1 LINILKIQDDIIQII
16 METPSQK
23 RQSIVLGIK
32 SLLIQE
38 KQFLVSNRGEEKDL
52 TLLDNQLI
60 QLDDLFLV
68 VVAGEFN
75 SGKSA
80 FINALLG
87 DAVLDTGVTPTT
99 ADVTILRYGEE
110 KQTSRTEKGQLVV
123 NLPNRLLED
132 LSIVDTPGT
141 NAILREHEE
150 LTTDFIPRSDLVLFV
165 TSLDRPFTESERKFL
180 ESIRDWGKKIVIIIN
195 KIDIA
200 ENSQDLDKVKDFV
213 ADNAQKL
220 LGVAPKIFAISARE
234 ALKVK
239 RESGKSPAQF
249 GEVEDYIFR
258 TLDTKN
264 RFQLKL
270 LNPLGISDKLTE
282 KYLEIN
288 AAQRTL
294 IQDDIQLISDIQQQ
308 ISLFREDMVR
318 SFNFR
323 YADIDNSILE
333 FEKRGLEFFEDTFRI
348 NRVMDLLNKER
359 IKNEFNK
366 NVVKNLS
373 KDIDEKVS
381 GSIEWLVEEDLKQ
394 WQIVTQKISQRAS
407 KHQDRILSDPN
418 SQQINLERQKII
430 SNINRQAQR
439 VVEEYDREV
448 EASNIAEEAQMAVA
462 ASAAV
467 EVGAIGLGT
476 LITLLATTAS
486 ADLTGILLAGLTAT
500 LGFFILPAKKKQTKN
515 AFSENIASLRE
526 KLSKALLNEFAH
538 QIDIQIENIQ
548 TTIQPYTRFIRAED
562 ESISKAAITLKEL
575 SKSVESYRNKINEL

>member
-1 LINILKIQDDIIQII
+1 
-16 METPSQK
+16 M
-23 RQSIVLGIK
+23 
-32 SLLIQE
+32 IQE
-38 KQFLVSNRGEEKDL
+38 KKFLVSNRGEEKDL

-195 KIDIA
+195 KTDIA
-200 ENSQDLDKVKDFV
+200 ENSQDLDKVKAFV
-213 ADNAQKL
+213 TDNAQKL
-220 LGVAPKIFAISARE
+220 LGVVPKIFAISARE
-234 ALKVK
+234 ALRVK

-249 GEVEDYIFR
+249 SEVEDYIFH

-270 LNPLGISDKLTE
+270 LNPLGISDNLTQ
-282 KYLEIN
+282 KYMEIN

-318 SFNFR
+318 SYNFR

-333 FEKRGLEFFEDTFRI
+333 FEKRGLEFFDNTFRI

-439 VVEEYDREV
+439 VVEEYDQEV

-526 KLSKALLNEFAH
+526 KLSKALMNEFAH

-548 TTIQPYTRFIRAED
+548 STIQPYTRFIRAED
-562 ESISKAAITLKEL
+562 ESISKAADTLKEL
-575 SKSVESYRNKINEL
+575 SRNVESYRNKINDL

>member
-1 LINILKIQDDIIQII
+1 MVT
-16 METPSQK
+16 METPALK
-23 RQSIVLGIK
+23 RQRIIQDIK

-52 TLLDNQLI
+52 VLLDDQLF
-60 QLDDLFLV
+60 QLDDLFLIV
-68 VVAGEFN
+68 IAGEFN

-99 ADVTILRYGEE
+99 ADVTILRYGAQ
-110 KQTSRTEKGQLVV
+110 KHTTRTEKGQLVV
-123 NLPNRLLED
+123 ELPSPLLED

-165 TSLDRPFTESERKFL
+165 TSVDRPFTESERKFL
-180 ESIRDWGKKIVIIIN
+180 EGIRDWGKKIVIIIN
-195 KIDIA
+195 KTDIA
-200 ENSQDLDKVKDFV
+200 ENEQDLVKVKDFV
-213 ADNAQKL
+213 SDNAQKL
-220 LGVAPKIFAISARE
+220 LGVVPKIFAISARE
-234 ALKVK
+234 ALKTK
-239 RESGKSPAQF
+239 RETGRSPDPFNQ
-249 GEVEDYIFR
+249 VEEYIFR
-258 TLDTKN
+258 TLDMKN

-270 LNPLGISDKLTE
+270 LNPLGISDNLNQ
-282 KYLEIN
+282 KYTEIN

-294 IQDDIQLISDIQQQ
+294 IQDDIQLINDIQQQ
-308 ISLFREDMVR
+308 INLFREDMVR
-318 SFNFR
+318 SYNFR
-323 YADIDNSILE
+323 YADIDNTILE
-333 FEKRGLEFFEDTFRI
+333 FEKRGLAFFDNTFRL

-373 KDIDEKVS
+373 KEIDEKVS
-381 GSIEWLVEEDLKQ
+381 SSIEWLVEEDLKQ
-394 WQIVTQKISQRAS
+394 WQIVTQKINQRAS
-407 KHQDRILSDPN
+407 KHQDRILSDSN

-448 EASNIAEEAQMAVA
+448 EAANIAEEAQMAVA

-486 ADLTGILLAGLTAT
+486 ADLTGILLAGLAAT
-500 LGFFILPAKKKQTKN
+500 LGFFILPAKKKQTKS
-515 AFSENIASLRE
+515 AFSENIASLRK
-526 KLSKALLNEFAH
+526 KLAEALKNEFSH
-538 QIDIQIENIQ
+538 QIDVQIENIQ

-562 ESISKAAITLKEL
+562 ESISKAAGTLKEL
-575 SKSVESYRNKINEL
+575 TSQVESYRSRINEL

>member
-1 LINILKIQDDIIQII
+1 

>member
-1 LINILKIQDDIIQII
+1 
-16 METPSQK
+16 METPAGK
-23 RQSIVLGIK
+23 RQRIIQDIK
-32 SLLIQE
+32 SLLIRE
-38 KQFLVSNRGEEKDL
+38 KQFLVSNRGEDKDL
-52 TLLDNQLI
+52 VLLDDQLF

-68 VVAGEFN
+68 VIAGEFN

-99 ADVTILRYGEE
+99 ADVTILRYGEQ

-123 NLPNRLLED
+123 ELPNTLLED

-165 TSLDRPFTESERKFL
+165 TSVDRPFTESERKFL
-180 ESIRDWGKKIVIIIN
+180 ESIRDWGKKIVIVIN

-200 ENSQDLDKVKDFV
+200 ENPQDLEKVRNFV
-213 ADNAQKL
+213 SDNAQKL
-220 LGVAPKIFAISARE
+220 LGVVPKIFSISARE
-234 ALKVK
+234 ALKAK
-239 RESGKSPAQF
+239 RETGASPDAFKQ
-249 GEVEDYIFR
+249 VEEYIFR

-270 LNPLGISDKLTE
+270 LNPLGISDKLTQ
-282 KYLEIN
+282 KYTEIN
-288 AAQRTL
+288 TAQKTL

-308 ISLFREDMVR
+308 INLFREDMVR
-318 SFNFR
+318 SYNFR
-323 YADIDNSILE
+323 YADIDNAILE
-333 FEKRGLEFFEDTFRI
+333 FEKRGLEFFDNTFRL

-366 NVVKNLS
+366 NVVMNLS
-373 KDIDEKVS
+373 KDIDEKV
-381 GSIEWLVEEDLKQ
+381 GNSIEWLVEEDLKQ
-394 WQIVTQKISQRAS
+394 WQIVTQKINQRAS
-407 KHQDRILSDPN
+407 RHQDRILSDPN

-448 EASNIAEEAQMAVA
+448 EAANIAEEAQMAVA

-486 ADLTGILLAGLTAT
+486 ADLTGILLAGLTAA
-500 LGFFILPAKKKQTKN
+500 LGFFILPTKKKQTKN
-515 AFSENIASLRE
+515 AFSENIAGLRK
-526 KLSKALLNEFAH
+526 KLSDALKNEFSH
-538 QIDIQIENIQ
+538 QIDVQIENIQ
-548 TTIQPYTRFIRAED
+548 TTIQPYTRFIRSEE
-562 ESISKAAITLKEL
+562 ESISKAAGTLKEL
-575 SKSVESYRNKINEL
+575 SSQVESYRSRINDL

>member
-1 LINILKIQDDIIQII
+1 

-23 RQSIVLGIK
+23 RQPIVSGIK
-32 SLLIQE
+32 SLLIEE
-38 KQFLVSNRGEEKDL
+38 KQFLVSNRGEAKDL
-52 TLLDNQLI
+52 ALLDDQLF
-60 QLDDLFLV
+60 QLDDLFLI

-87 DAVLDTGVTPTT
+87 DAELDTGVTPTT
-99 ADVTILRYGEE
+99 ADVTILRYSDQ
-110 KQTSRTEKGQLVV
+110 KQTSRTSKGQLVV
-123 NLPNRLLED
+123 ELPNPLLED

-195 KIDIA
+195 KTDIA
-200 ENSQDLDKVKDFV
+200 ENPQDLDKVKEFV
-213 ADNAQKL
+213 AENAQKL
-220 LGVAPKIFAISARE
+220 LGVAPKIFAVSARE
-234 ALKVK
+234 ALKSK
-239 RESGKSPAQF
+239 RESGASPAQF
-249 GEVEDYIFR
+249 SQVEDYIFR

-264 RFQLKL
+264 RLQLKL
-270 LNPLGISDKLTE
+270 LNPLGISDKLTQ
-282 KYLEIN
+282 KYTEIN
-288 AAQRTL
+288 ATQRTL

-308 ISLFREDMVR
+308 INLFREDMVR
-318 SFNFR
+318 SYNFR
-323 YADIDNSILE
+323 YSDIDNTILE
-333 FEKRGLEFFEDTFRI
+333 FEKRGLAFFDSTFRL

-359 IKNEFNK
+359 IKYEFNK
-366 NVVKNLS
+366 YVVKNLS
-373 KDIDEKVS
+373 GDIDEKVS
-381 GSIEWLVEEDLKQ
+381 NSIEWLVEEDLKQ
-394 WQIVTQKISQRAS
+394 WQIVTQKINLRAS

-430 SNINRQAQR
+430 SNINRRAQR

-448 EASNIAEEAQMAVA
+448 EAANIAEEAQMAVA

-486 ADLTGILLAGLTAT
+486 ADLTGILLAGVTAA
-500 LGFFILPAKKKQTKN
+500 LGFFILPTKKKQTKN
-515 AFSENIASLRE
+515 AFSENIAGLRK
-526 KLSKALLNEFAH
+526 KLSEALKNEFSH
-538 QIDIQIENIQ
+538 QIDVQVENIQ
-548 TTIQPYTRFIRAED
+548 TTIQPYTRFIRTEE
-562 ESISKAAITLKEL
+562 ESISKAADTLKEL
-575 SKSVESYRNKINEL
+575 SGKVEVYRGKINQL

>member
-1 LINILKIQDDIIQII
+1 MKILNNQDDIILLI

-23 RQSIVLGIK
+23 RQTIVSGIK

-99 ADVTILRYGEE
+99 ADVTILRYGEQQ
-110 KQTSRTEKGQLVV
+110 QTSRTEKGQLVV
-123 NLPNRLLED
+123 KLPNRLLED

-195 KIDIA
+195 KTDIA

-220 LGVAPKIFAISARE
+220 LGVMPKIFAVSARE
-234 ALKVK
+234 ALKAK
-239 RESGKSPAQF
+239 RESGSSPAQF
-249 GEVEDYIFR
+249 SEVEDYIFR

-270 LNPLGISDKLTE
+270 LNPLGISDKLTQ
-282 KYLEIN
+282 KYTEIN
-288 AAQRTL
+288 EAQKKL

-308 ISLFREDMVR
+308 INLFREDMVR
-318 SFNFR
+318 SYNFR
-323 YADIDNSILE
+323 YSDIDNAILE
-333 FEKRGLEFFEDTFRI
+333 FEKRGLEFFDNTFRI
-348 NRVMDLLNKER
+348 NRVLDLLNKER

-381 GSIEWLVEEDLKQ
+381 NSIEWLVEEDLKQ
-394 WQIVTQKISQRAS
+394 WQVVTQKINQRAS

-430 SNINRQAQR
+430 SDINRQAQR

-448 EASNIAEEAQMAVA
+448 EAANIAEEAQMAVA

-476 LITLLATTAS
+476 LITILATTAS
-486 ADLTGILLAGLTAT
+486 ADLTGILLAGVTAA
-500 LGFFILPAKKKQTKN
+500 LGFFILPTKKKQAKN
-515 AFSENIASLRE
+515 AFSGNIAGLRD
-526 KLSKALLNEFAH
+526 KLSKALRNEFSH
-538 QIDIQIENIQ
+538 QIDVQIENIQ

-562 ESISKAAITLKEL
+562 ESISKAADTLKEL
-575 SKSVESYRNKINEL
+575 SSIVENYRIKINDL

>member
-1 LINILKIQDDIIQII
+1 MNILKIQDDIILII
-16 METPSQK
+16 MENPAQK
-23 RQSIVLGIK
+23 RQSIVSGIK
-32 SLLIQE
+32 SLLILE
-38 KQFLVSNRGEEKDL
+38 KEFLVSNRGEAKDL
-52 TLLDNQLI
+52 TLLDNQLF

-99 ADVTILRYGEE
+99 ADVTILRYGDQ
-110 KQTSRTEKGQLVV
+110 KQTARTEKGQLVV
-123 NLPNRLLED
+123 KLPNPLLQD

-195 KIDIA
+195 KTDIA

-220 LGVAPKIFAISARE
+220 LGVVPKIFTISARE
-234 ALKVK
+234 ALKAK

-249 GEVEDYIFR
+249 NEVEEYIFR

-270 LNPLGISDKLTE
+270 LNPLGISDKLSL
-282 KYLEIN
+282 KYTEIN

-308 ISLFREDMVR
+308 INLFREDMVR
-318 SFNFR
+318 SYNFR
-323 YADIDNSILE
+323 YADIDNTILE
-333 FEKRGLEFFEDTFRI
+333 FEKRGLEFFDNTFRL
-348 NRVMDLLNKER
+348 NRVLDLLNKDR

-366 NVVKNLS
+366 NVVKDLS

-381 GSIEWLVEEDLKQ
+381 SSIEWLVEEDLKQ
-394 WQIVTQKISQRAS
+394 WQIVTQKINQRAA

-448 EASNIAEEAQMAVA
+448 EASSIAEEAQMAVA

-526 KLSKALLNEFAH
+526 KLSKALMDEFAH
-538 QIDIQIENIQ
+538 QIDVQIENIQ
-548 TTIQPYTRFIRAED
+548 TTIQPYTRFIRSED
-562 ESISKAAITLKEL
+562 ESISKAADTLKEL
-575 SKSVESYRNKINEL
+575 SSKVESYRIKINEL

>member
-1 LINILKIQDDIIQII
+1 
-16 METPSQK
+16 METLSQK
-23 RQSIVLGIK
+23 RQSIVSGIK

-99 ADVTILRYGEE
+99 ADVTILRYSDQQ
-110 KQTSRTEKGQLVV
+110 QTSRTEKGQLVV
-123 NLPNRLLED
+123 KLPNRLLED

-195 KIDIA
+195 KTDIA

-220 LGVAPKIFAISARE
+220 LGVMPKIFAVSARE
-234 ALKVK
+234 ALKAK
-239 RESGKSPAQF
+239 RESGSSPAQF
-249 GEVEDYIFR
+249 SEVEDYIFR

-270 LNPLGISDKLTE
+270 LNPLGISDKLTQ
-282 KYLEIN
+282 KYTEIN
-288 AAQRTL
+288 AAQKTL

-308 ISLFREDMVR
+308 INFFREDMVR
-318 SFNFR
+318 SYNFR
-323 YADIDNSILE
+323 YSDIDNAILE
-333 FEKRGLEFFEDTFRI
+333 FEKRGLEFFDNTFRL
-348 NRVMDLLNKER
+348 NRVLDLLNKER

-381 GSIEWLVEEDLKQ
+381 NSIEWLVEEDLKQ
-394 WQIVTQKISQRAS
+394 WQVVTQKINQRAS

-418 SQQINLERQKII
+418 SQQINLNVRRSSAI
-430 SNINRQAQR
+430 STARH
-439 VVEEYDREV
+439 
-448 EASNIAEEAQMAVA
+448 
-462 ASAAV
+462 SAWWKST
-467 EVGAIGLGT
+467 IGKLKQP
-476 LITLLATTAS
+476 TLLKKRKWPWRLQLPS
-486 ADLTGILLAGLTAT
+486 KLA
-500 LGFFILPAKKKQTKN
+500 P
-515 AFSENIASLRE
+515 
-526 KLSKALLNEFAH
+526 
-538 QIDIQIENIQ
+538 
-548 TTIQPYTRFIRAED
+548 
-562 ESISKAAITLKEL
+562 
-575 SKSVESYRNKINEL
+575 SVWVR

>member
-1 LINILKIQDDIIQII
+1 
-16 METPSQK
+16 METPTQK
-23 RQSIVLGIK
+23 RQSIVSGIK
-32 SLLIQE
+32 SLLIEE
-38 KQFLVSNRGEEKDL
+38 KQFLVSNRGEAKDMA
-52 TLLDNQLI
+52 LLDDQLF

-87 DAVLDTGVTPTT
+87 EAVLDTGVTPTT
-99 ADVTILRYGEE
+99 ADITILRYGDPQHSA
-110 KQTSRTEKGQLVV
+110 KTDRGQLIVEM
-123 NLPNRLLED
+123 PNPLLED

-165 TSLDRPFTESERKFL
+165 TSVDRPFTESERKFL

-195 KIDIA
+195 KIDMA
-200 ENSQDLDKVKDFV
+200 ENEQDLEKVQAFV
-213 ADNAQKL
+213 AENAQKL
-220 LGVAPKIFAISARE
+220 LGVAPKIFAVSARE
-234 ALKVK
+234 ALKAK
-239 RESGKSPAQF
+239 RESGASPAPF
-249 GEVEDYIFR
+249 CEVEDYIFR
-258 TLDTKN
+258 TLDTRN
-264 RFQLKL
+264 RLQLKL
-270 LNPLGISDKLTE
+270 LNPLGISDKLIQ
-282 KYLEIN
+282 KYTEIN
-288 AAQRTL
+288 TTQRTL

-308 ISLFREDMVR
+308 IDLFREDMVR
-318 SFNFR
+318 SYNFR
-323 YADIDNSILE
+323 YADIDNTILE
-333 FEKRGLEFFEDTFRI
+333 FEKRGLEFFDSTFRL

-373 KDIDEKVS
+373 KDIDDKVTD
-381 GSIEWLVEEDLKQ
+381 SIEWLVEEDLKQ
-394 WQIVTQKISQRAS
+394 WQIVTQKINQRAAR
-407 KHQDRILSDPN
+407 HQDRILSDPN

-430 SNINRQAQR
+430 RNINRQAQR

-448 EASNIAEEAQMAVA
+448 EAANIAEEAQMAVA

-500 LGFFILPAKKKQTKN
+500 LGFFILPTKKKQTKS
-515 AFSENIASLRE
+515 AFSENIAGLRK
-526 KLSKALLNEFAH
+526 KLSDALKNEFSH
-538 QIDIQIENIQ
+538 QIDVQIENIQ

-562 ESISKAAITLKEL
+562 ESISQAAETLHEL
-575 SKSVESYRNKINEL
+575 SSKTVEYRNRIENL

>member
-1 LINILKIQDDIIQII
+1 MINILKIQDDIIQII

>member
-1 LINILKIQDDIIQII
+1 

-23 RQSIVLGIK
+23 RQSIVSGIK

-110 KQTSRTEKGQLVV
+110 KQTSRTEKGQLVI

-195 KIDIA
+195 KTDIA

-239 RESGKSPAQF
+239 RESSKSPAQF

-394 WQIVTQKISQRAS
+394 WQIVTQKISQRAL

-526 KLSKALLNEFAH
+526 KLSKALMNEFAH

-548 TTIQPYTRFIRAED
+548 STIQPYTRFIRAED
-562 ESISKAAITLKEL
+562 ESISKAADTLKEL
-575 SKSVESYRNKINEL
+575 SKNVESYRNKINDL

>member
-1 LINILKIQDDIIQII
+1 
-16 METPSQK
+16 METPALK
-23 RQSIVLGIK
+23 RQRIIQDIK

-52 TLLDNQLI
+52 ALLDDQLF
-60 QLDDLFLV
+60 QLDDLFLIV
-68 VVAGEFN
+68 IAGEFN

-99 ADVTILRYGEE
+99 ADVTILRYGDQ
-110 KQTSRTEKGQLVV
+110 KHTSKTGKVQLLVE
-123 NLPNRLLED
+123 LPNPLLED

-165 TSLDRPFTESERKFL
+165 TSVDRPFTESERKFL

-200 ENSQDLDKVKDFV
+200 ENEQDLDKVKDYV
-213 ADNAQKL
+213 SDNARKL
-220 LGVAPKIFAISARE
+220 LGVVPKIFAISARE
-234 ALKVK
+234 ALKEK
-239 RESGKSPAQF
+239 RETGRSPDPFKQ
-249 GEVEDYIFR
+249 VEEYIFH
-258 TLDTKN
+258 TLDMKN

-270 LNPLGISDKLTE
+270 LNPLGISDKLSQ
-282 KYLEIN
+282 KYTDIN
-288 AAQRTL
+288 AAQKTL
-294 IQDDIQLISDIQQQ
+294 IQDDIQLINDIQQQ
-308 ISLFREDMVR
+308 INFFREDMVR
-318 SFNFR
+318 SYNFR
-323 YADIDNSILE
+323 YADIDNTILE
-333 FEKRGLEFFEDTFRI
+333 FEKRGLAFFDNTFRL
-348 NRVMDLLNKER
+348 NRVLDLLNKER

-381 GSIEWLVEEDLKQ
+381 SSIDWLVEEDLKQ
-394 WQIVTQKISQRAS
+394 WQIVTQKINQRGA

-430 SNINRQAQR
+430 GNINREAQR

-448 EASNIAEEAQMAVA
+448 EAANIAEEAQMAVA

-515 AFSENIASLRE
+515 AFSVNIASLRN
-526 KLSKALLNEFAH
+526 KLSEALKNEFSH
-538 QIDIQIENIQ
+538 QIDVQIENIQ
-548 TTIQPYTRFIRAED
+548 TTIQPYTRFIRAEE
-562 ESISKAAITLKEL
+562 ESISKAASTLKEL
-575 SKSVESYRNKINEL
+575 SSQVESYRSRINEL

>member
-1 LINILKIQDDIIQII
+1 MLI
-16 METPSQK
+16 
-23 RQSIVLGIK
+23 R
-32 SLLIQE
+32 E
-38 KQFLVSNRGEEKDL
+38 KQFLVSNRGEDKDL
-52 TLLDNQLI
+52 VLLDDQLF

-68 VVAGEFN
+68 VIAGEFN

-99 ADVTILRYGEE
+99 ADVTILRYGEQ

-123 NLPNRLLED
+123 ELPNTLLED

-165 TSLDRPFTESERKFL
+165 TSVDRPFTESERKFL
-180 ESIRDWGKKIVIIIN
+180 ESIRDWGKKIVIVIN

-200 ENSQDLDKVKDFV
+200 ENPQDLEKVRNFV
-213 ADNAQKL
+213 SDNAQKL
-220 LGVAPKIFAISARE
+220 LGVVPKIFSISARE
-234 ALKVK
+234 ALKAK
-239 RESGKSPAQF
+239 RETGASPDAFKQ
-249 GEVEDYIFR
+249 VEEYIFR

-270 LNPLGISDKLTE
+270 LNPLGISDKLTQ
-282 KYLEIN
+282 KYTEIN
-288 AAQRTL
+288 TAQKTL

-308 ISLFREDMVR
+308 INLFREDMVR
-318 SFNFR
+318 SYNFR
-323 YADIDNSILE
+323 YADIDNAILE
-333 FEKRGLEFFEDTFRI
+333 FEKRGLEFFDNTFRL

-366 NVVKNLS
+366 NVVMNLS
-373 KDIDEKVS
+373 KDIDEKV
-381 GSIEWLVEEDLKQ
+381 GNSIEWLVEEDLKQ
-394 WQIVTQKISQRAS
+394 WQIVTQKINQRAS
-407 KHQDRILSDPN
+407 RHQDRILSDPN

-448 EASNIAEEAQMAVA
+448 EAANIAEEAQMAVA

-486 ADLTGILLAGLTAT
+486 ADLTGILLAGLTAA
-500 LGFFILPAKKKQTKN
+500 LGFFILPTKKKQTKN
-515 AFSENIASLRE
+515 AFSENIAGLRK
-526 KLSKALLNEFAH
+526 KLSDALKNEFSH
-538 QIDIQIENIQ
+538 QIDVQIENIQ
-548 TTIQPYTRFIRAED
+548 TTIQPYTRFIRSEE
-562 ESISKAAITLKEL
+562 ESISKAAGTLKEL
-575 SKSVESYRNKINEL
+575 SSQVESYRSRINDL

>member
-1 LINILKIQDDIIQII
+1 
-16 METPSQK
+16 METPAVK
-23 RQSIVLGIK
+23 RQRIIQDIK
-32 SLLIQE
+32 SLLIRE
-38 KQFLVSNRGEEKDL
+38 KQFLVSNRGEDKDL
-52 TLLDNQLI
+52 VLLDDQLF

-68 VVAGEFN
+68 VIAGEFN

-99 ADVTILRYGEE
+99 ADVTILRYGEQ

-123 NLPNRLLED
+123 ELPNTLLED

-165 TSLDRPFTESERKFL
+165 TSVDRPFTESERKFL
-180 ESIRDWGKKIVIIIN
+180 ESIRDWGKKIVIVIN

-200 ENSQDLDKVKDFV
+200 ENPQDLEKVRNFV
-213 ADNAQKL
+213 SDNAQKL
-220 LGVAPKIFAISARE
+220 LGVVPKIFSISARE
-234 ALKVK
+234 ALKAK
-239 RESGKSPAQF
+239 RETGASPDAFKQ
-249 GEVEDYIFR
+249 VEEYIFR

-270 LNPLGISDKLTE
+270 LNPLGISDKLTQ
-282 KYLEIN
+282 KYTEIN
-288 AAQRTL
+288 TAQKTL

-308 ISLFREDMVR
+308 INLFREDMVR
-318 SFNFR
+318 SYNFR
-323 YADIDNSILE
+323 YADIDNAILE
-333 FEKRGLEFFEDTFRI
+333 FEKRGLEFFDNTFRL

-366 NVVKNLS
+366 NVVMNLS
-373 KDIDEKVS
+373 KDIDEKV
-381 GSIEWLVEEDLKQ
+381 GNSIEWLVEEDLKQ
-394 WQIVTQKISQRAS
+394 WQIVTQKINQRAS
-407 KHQDRILSDPN
+407 RHQDRILSDPN

-448 EASNIAEEAQMAVA
+448 EAANIAEEAQMAVA

-486 ADLTGILLAGLTAT
+486 ADLTGILLAGLTAA
-500 LGFFILPAKKKQTKN
+500 LGFFILPTKKKQTKN
-515 AFSENIASLRE
+515 AFSENIAGLRK
-526 KLSKALLNEFAH
+526 KLSDALKNEFSH
-538 QIDIQIENIQ
+538 QIDVQIENIQ
-548 TTIQPYTRFIRAED
+548 TTIQPYTRFIRSEE
-562 ESISKAAITLKEL
+562 ESISKAAGTLKEL
-575 SKSVESYRNKINEL
+575 SSQVESYRSRINDL

>member
-1 LINILKIQDDIIQII
+1 MKILKNQDDIILLI

-23 RQSIVLGIK
+23 RQTIVSGIK

-99 ADVTILRYGEE
+99 ADVTILRYGDQQ
-110 KQTSRTEKGQLVV
+110 QTSRTEKGQLVV
-123 NLPNRLLED
+123 KLPNRLLED

-195 KIDIA
+195 KTDIA

-220 LGVAPKIFAISARE
+220 LGVTPKIFAVSARE
-234 ALKVK
+234 ALKAK
-239 RESGKSPAQF
+239 RESGSSPAQF
-249 GEVEDYIFR
+249 SEVEEYIFR
-258 TLDTKN
+258 TLDTRN

-270 LNPLGISDKLTE
+270 LNPLGISDKLTQ
-282 KYLEIN
+282 KYTEIN
-288 AAQRTL
+288 AAQKTL

-308 ISLFREDMVR
+308 INLFREDMVR
-318 SFNFR
+318 SYNFR
-323 YADIDNSILE
+323 YSDIDNTILE
-333 FEKRGLEFFEDTFRI
+333 FEKRGLEFFDNTFRI
-348 NRVMDLLNKER
+348 NRVLDLLNKER

-381 GSIEWLVEEDLKQ
+381 NSIEWLVEEDLKQ
-394 WQIVTQKISQRAS
+394 WQVVTQKINQRAS

-430 SNINRQAQR
+430 SDINRQAQR

-448 EASNIAEEAQMAVA
+448 EAANIAEEAQMAVA

-476 LITLLATTAS
+476 LITILATTAS
-486 ADLTGILLAGLTAT
+486 ADLTGILLAGVTAA
-500 LGFFILPAKKKQTKN
+500 LGFFILPTKKKQAKN
-515 AFSENIASLRE
+515 AFSGNIAGLRD
-526 KLSKALLNEFAH
+526 KLSKALRNEYSH
-538 QIDIQIENIQ
+538 QIDVQIENIQ

-562 ESISKAAITLKEL
+562 ESISKAADTLKEL
-575 SKSVESYRNKINEL
+575 SSIVENYRIKINDL